1 MSFLDVMIPQQR
13 RILAPGVVAV
23 FAIAALLHTA
33 EAVAQRASQPA
44 RAAEAFIQRNDKN
57 NDGKLSKEEFP
68 DRVRRMFSQVD
79 ADKDGF
85 VTLEEDTVFRQSRD
99 QRTQRDERTAN
110 RQTRS
115 PNRAGALPE
124 GAKVNRD
131 IVYATIGDRQLRLDL
146 YLPADRT
153 SPVPVVMWIH
163 GGGWR
168 GGQKGSAGPARPLV
182 SRGYAVADV
191 EYRLSGEAIFPAQV
205 EDCKAAVRWLR
216 ANAES
221 LGLAADRIGV
231 WGSSAGGHLAAFLGT
246 SCDVKEFDTES
257 NRQYSSRVQAVCDW
271 FGPTDLLKMD
281 AQAIQGSTL
290 VHNGPNS
297 PESLLVGGP
306 IQKEPFRSL
315 AIKANP
321 ITYINKKAPPFLI
334 VHGNADLL
342 VSFRQSEQLH
352 AALAKVGAN
361 TTLQIVEGAGHGLR
375 NGETPHEQ
383 LVSQAGEFFDEHLKS
398 IEPKSSIP
406 QTTGLQPAASANT
419 AVLDNQLGKHFEY
432 SGRLRPRH
440 AREIEASNWSIGAE
454 TMDRDFTIYA
464 NWREY
469 LGPLGAK
476 KARIQS
482 GWAKTEKKQ
491 GVFDWDW
498 MDEIVLD
505 IVDQGV
511 EPWVCLCYGNPIY
524 PGGGD
529 TGLGGGLVSSEE
541 ALVAWERYVAAYV
554 TRYKDHVDEW
564 ELWNEPRTGRGD
576 GAVQYAKFVVRTA
589 KTIRQLQP
597 RAKIF
602 FAAGGSFDTTFAKQ
616 VLEYLREQDK
626 LTLVDAVI
634 YHPYSY
640 NPDDKYEAAGKL
652 RALAKSFAS
661 HIDIR
666 QGENGAPSKPGGF
679 GAIAQNDW
687 TEESQA
693 KWAVRRLLGD
703 LGRDIPSSYF
713 AICDMKYPDRINYKG
728 LLAIHQDKSVQHAKL
743 GYYAVQHVTAVFDN
757 TIKRVKNGKV
767 TISGGGETSRYSAFN
782 YRGPGGT
789 SLVTIWRSS
798 NTPGKYVD
806 FEKVKLVVEN
816 ARFDNPVWL
825 DMLTGR
831 VYAIADSL
839 WTSNDQNT
847 IFTQLPVY
855 DSAIVLA
862 ERKALAKVLVTANN
876 GK

>member
-1 MSFLDVMIPQQR
+1 MSFPDLIIRQR
-13 RILAPGVVAV
+13 TSV
-23 FAIAALLHTA
+23 FAL
-33 EAVAQRASQPA
+33 AVASLCAIAVSLQTTEAMAQASQPT
-44 RAAEAFIQRNDKN
+44 RAAQAFIQRNDKN

-68 DRVRRMFSQVD
+68 DRVRRMFPQVD
-79 ADKDGF
+79 TDKDGY
-85 VTLEEDTVFRQSRD
+85 VTVEEDTAFRQSRN
-99 QRTQRDERTAN
+99 QRAQRDDRAAN
-110 RQTRS
+110 RQAGR
-115 PNRAGALPE
+115 PNLAGPLPE
-124 GAKVNRD
+124 GSKVNRD
-131 IVYATIGDRQLRLDL
+131 MIYATVGNRELRLDL

-153 SPVPVVMWIH
+153 SPAPVVMWIH

-168 GGQKGSAGPARPLV
+168 GGQKGNAGPARTLV

-216 ANAES
+216 ANADP

-231 WGSSAGGHLAAFLGT
+231 WGSSAGGHLAALLGT
-246 SCDVKEFDTES
+246 SGDVKEFDTES
-257 NRQYSSRVQAVCDW
+257 NRQFSSRVQAVCDW

-281 AQAIQGSTL
+281 AQAIPGSSL
-290 VHNGPNS
+290 VHNEPNS

-306 IQKEPFRSL
+306 IQQEPFRSL

-321 ITYINKKAPPFLI
+321 ITYVDKNAPPFLI
-334 VHGNADLL
+334 VHGKEDLL
-342 VSFRQSEQLH
+342 VSFRQSDLLH
-352 AALAKVGAN
+352 AALKKVGVN

-375 NGETPHEQ
+375 EGKTPHEQ
-383 LVSQAGEFFDEHLKS
+383 LVSQAAEFFDKHLKPND
-398 IEPKSSIP
+398 PKSTSSKTNSP
-406 QTTGLQPAASANT
+406 QPAARVNT
-419 AVLDNQLGKHFEY
+419 TALDNELGEHFEY
-432 SGRLRPRH
+432 IGKLRARH
-440 AREIEASNWSIGAE
+440 ARDIEASNWSIGAE

-482 GWAKTEKKQ
+482 GWAKTEKKP

-541 ALVAWERYVAAYV
+541 ALLAWERYVAAYV
-554 TRYKDHVDEW
+554 ARYKEHVDEW
-564 ELWNEPRTGRGD
+564 ELWNEPRTGRGE
-576 GAVQYAKFVVRTA
+576 GAVKYAKFVIRTA

-597 RAKIF
+597 KAKIL

-626 LTLVDAVI
+626 LTLVDSVI

-640 NPDDKYEAAGKL
+640 NPDEKYEAAVKL

-679 GAIAQNDW
+679 GAIAKNDW

-728 LLAIHQDKSVQHAKL
+728 LLAINEDKSVQHVKF

-757 TIKRVKNGKV
+757 TVKRVKNSQV
-767 TISGGGETSRYSAFN
+767 TVSGGGETSRYSAFN

-798 NTPGKYVD
+798 NTPGEFAD
-806 FEKVKLVVEN
+806 FERVKLVVEN
-816 ARFDNPVWL
+816 ARFDDPVWL
-825 DMLTGR
+825 DMLSGR

-839 WTSNDQNT
+839 WTSNDHNT

-862 ERKALAKVLVTANN
+862 ERKALAKVLVAANHEE
-876 GK
+876 